1 MDPGEACPGPNGD
14 ITQYQISFQTGS
26 FETVNTARCTAGR
39 CSFAFRPPLNPPSS
53 YDNVSVAAEN
63 VVGVGAAQK
72 CTTQTIS
79 ELYLSTLCLFF
90 CSAVTCTTDL
100 FLRTCTIVGQN
111 TVGNNISIM
120 AEARR
125 LGLDQ
130 KF

>member
-14 ITQYQISFQTGS
+14 ITQYQISFQAGS

-39 CSFAFRPPLNPPSS
+39 CSFAFRPPSNPPSS

-79 ELYLSTLCLFF
+79 ELHLSTLCLFF
-90 CSAVTCTTDL
+90 FVLLLHVLPINLYVMYYSWSKYTW
-100 FLRTCTIVGQN
+100 
-111 TVGNNISIM
+111 
-120 AEARR
+120 
-125 LGLDQ
+125 
-130 KF
+130 K